1 VKYSSNR
8 YFRDQLLV
16 EVEKTIEKMDESKQ
30 IKRSYSKMLKKLFFD
45 VFKIK

>member
-1 VKYSSNR
+1 MKYSPNR

-30 IKRSYSKMLKKLFFD
+30 VKRSYSKMLKKLFFD
-45 VFKIK
+45 VFKRK